1 MLLGG
6 AALIVAAGVGGW
18 LLRRRSD
25 TGHEPSWD
33 DEAELSPLLNTESLF
48 DEDEES
54 DVFDADADEMGHD
67 QASEL
72 VPEGWTMEEF
82 ERWLEG
88 PVPEGW
94 TEAQWATYVETSTA
108 ALAEKNTSAEG

>member
-1 MLLGG
+1 
-6 AALIVAAGVGGW
+6 
-18 LLRRRSD
+18 
-25 TGHEPSWD
+25 
-33 DEAELSPLLNTESLF
+33 
-48 DEDEES
+48 
-54 DVFDADADEMGHD
+54 
-67 QASEL
+67 
-72 VPEGWTMEEF
+72 MEEF